1 MDKFEASELWV
12 TGSLF
17 LRSLLTITLNK
28 KIRNLD
34 IDLQSGSFSM
44 LELVKKCLK
53 ETTSLFLVKP
63 PMIHLLLLI
72 LTSDL
77 LVCYLNQKLNNMI
90 QKVMK
95 TMMISKREPKNTTMQ
110 SLQMLKKT
118 RKKEIMKIFN
128 LMILLKL

>member
-53 ETTSLFLVKP
+53 ETISLFLVKI
-63 PMIHLLLLI
+63 PMIHPLVMI

-128 LMILLKL
+128 LIILLKL

>member
-63 PMIHLLLLI
+63 LMI

>member
-128 LMILLKL
+128 LIILLKL